1 MNLKNYY
8 YHFQSAL
15 SPKLCQ
21 DIIDYGKQHKAEMAI
36 TGGVE
41 RDDGSSRKA
50 DGSLKKSVINN
61 IQKKRKS
68 DIVWMNDRWIYKEI
82 QPLIHEANAKAGWN
96 FEWDF
101 SESCQFTKYGVGQY
115 YGWHCDSWES
125 SYKRDKLEDGT
136 YPIDHGKIRKLSVTI
151 SLNDPDEYDG
161 GNLEFDFRNQV
172 DWEKNKKKAIK
183 SCTEIRPRGSVIV
196 FPSFVWHRVAPV
208 TRGTRYS
215 LVVWNLGYPFK

>member
-1 MNLKNYY
+1 MNLASYY
-8 YHFQSAL
+8 YYFKSAL
-15 SPKLCQ
+15 TPRMCD
-21 DIIDYGKQHKAEMAI
+21 DIIRYGKEHDTQMAI
-36 TGGVE
+36 TGGS
-41 RDDGSSRKA
+41 DDEANKKA
-50 DGSLKKSVINN
+50 DGTLKKSVIKN

-82 QPLIHEANAKAGWN
+82 HPYIHEANKAAGWN

-115 YGWHCDSWES
+115 YGWHTDSWTKVYNKPNEPN
-125 SYKRDKLEDGT
+125 T
-136 YPIDHGKIRKLSVTI
+136 HGKIRKLSVTI

-161 GNLEFDFRNQV
+161 GNLEFDFRN
-172 DWEKNKKKAIK
+172 DIDFDRNRKHKAK
-183 SCTEIRPRGSVIV
+183 ACTEIRPRGSIIV

-215 LVVWNLGYPFK
+215 LVIWNLGKPFK

>member
-1 MNLKNYY
+1 MNLQNYY
-8 YHFQSAL
+8 YYFKSAL
-15 SPKLCQ
+15 TPKMC
-21 DIIDYGKQHKAEMAI
+21 DEIIKYGKEHDTQMAI
-36 TGGVE
+36 TGGS
-41 RDDGSSRKA
+41 DDEANKKA
-50 DGSLKKSVINN
+50 DGTLKKSVIKN

-82 QPLIHEANAKAGWN
+82 HPYIHEANEKAGWN

-115 YGWHCDSWES
+115 YGWHTDSWTKV
-125 SYKRDKLEDGT
+125 YNKKDDPNT
-136 YPIDHGKIRKLSVTI
+136 YGKIRKLSVTI

-161 GNLEFDFRNQV
+161 GNLEFDFRN
-172 DWEKNKKKAIK
+172 DIDFDRNRKHKAK
-183 SCTEIRPRGSVIV
+183 ACTEIRPRGSIIV

-215 LVVWNLGYPFK
+215 LVIWNLGQPFK